1 MVDLNHLS
9 LTELRRLI
17 EMAHAE
23 LERRDREPV
32 DEHTLIKSLELDLKR
47 HHRRK
52 DQEPFDPF
60 V

>member
-1 MVDLNHLS
+1 MSDLNRLS

-17 EMAHAE
+17 DMARAE

-32 DEHTLIKSLELDLKR
+32 DEQTVLKSLELDLKR

-52 DQEPFDPF
+52 DEDRFNPFA
-60 V
+60 

>member
-1 MVDLNHLS
+1 MPDLHRLS

-17 EMAHAE
+17 EVARAE
-23 LERRDREPV
+23 LERRNREPV
-32 DEHTLIKSLELDLKR
+32 DEHTLIKSLELDLRR

-60 V
+60 A